1 MFVFK
6 NKVVTQRCESE
17 GREREGRKKKLK
29 LENMKAVTN
38 QINQITSDLKSK
50 GFQEYGDFSHPDRIE
65 YKDINQFYMTCLK
78 GKYEGGITFTRGGI
92 GKFSDGFSTRMG
104 ICFPK

>member
-1 MFVFK
+1 
-6 NKVVTQRCESE
+6 
-17 GREREGRKKKLK
+17 
-29 LENMKAVTN
+29 MKAVTN

-78 GKYEGGITFTRGGI
+78 GKYEGDVAEIWYNFKTGEVVKKITYSQFHRCEPKL
-92 GKFSDGFSTRMG
+92 KF
-104 ICFPK
+104 